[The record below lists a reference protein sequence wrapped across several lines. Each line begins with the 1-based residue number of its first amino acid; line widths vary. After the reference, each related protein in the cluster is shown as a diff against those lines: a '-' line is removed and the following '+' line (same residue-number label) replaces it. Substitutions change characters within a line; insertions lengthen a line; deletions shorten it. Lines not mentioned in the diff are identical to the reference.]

1 MQISFDNWDFTNGT
15 DINFGDVLYQSKDDA
30 IQKGLVGVN
39 SAGHAFI
46 KLDNTTDGTGDKNF
60 GRDSVYITSQF
71 TISPGNLLLFDA
83 VHLPFG
89 VCMSHSSQTIPFT
102 KDVKV
107 LCMARPLDTWDR
119 RGSELAKCRR
129 D

>member
-15 DINFGDVLYQSKDDA
+15 DINFGDVLYQSKADA

-39 SAGHAFI
+39 SAGNAFI
-46 KLDNTTDGTGDKNF
+46 KLDNTTDGTGDDNF

-89 VCMSHSSQTIPFT
+89 VCHIHLYVT
-102 KDVKV
+102 
-107 LCMARPLDTWDR
+107 LC
-119 RGSELAKCRR
+119 
-129 D
+129 